1 MRRLTAKQEKF
12 AQLVASG
19 STQSAAYKEAYDVNQ
34 GSKPTTAYQEGH
46 TLAETPKIALRIQ
59 EIQQISEAT
68 ATNEIAWSKVD
79 LVREAKLNLDLARTG
94 GYKGI
99 GSANGALELIG
110 RVTGLLSE
118 KQQAA
123 TVTVTRITVVT
134 TDSVTELEE
143 ANSVAFDTEIEATWL
158 DAEGRLA
165 LNVPK
170 NED

>member
-1 MRRLTAKQEKF
+1 MSKRLTAKQEKF

-19 STQSAAYKEAYDVNQ
+19 SNQSAAYSEAYNTQD
-34 GSKPTTAYQEGH
+34 S
-46 TLAETPKIALRIQ
+46 TPKSIWEHASHLAKQDNVATRIEQ
-59 EIQQISEAT
+59 LHSTVQLAT
-68 ATNEIAWSKVD
+68 EDDIAWSKVD
-79 LVREAKLNLDLARTG
+79 LVREAKTNLDLARTG

-134 TDSVTELEE
+134 TDSVTELQEE
-143 ANSVAFDTEIEATWL
+143 SSTQEPTWL
-158 DAEGRLA
+158 DAEGLP
-165 LNVPK
+165 LS
-170 NED
+170 

>member
-1 MRRLTAKQEKF
+1 MTIGIVLAMTKRLTAKQEKF

-19 STQSAAYKEAYDVNQ
+19 SNQSVAYKEAYE
-34 GSKPTTAYQEGH
+34 TTDYI
-46 TLAETPKIALRIQ
+46 TPKTVWEHASRLARSGKVEARIEELRAPI
-59 EIQQISEAT
+59 ELAAT
-68 ATNEIAWSKVD
+68 EELAWSKVD
-79 LVREAKLNLDLARTG
+79 LVREAKTNLDLARTG

-134 TDSVTELEE
+134 TDSTT
-143 ANSVAFDTEIEATWL
+143 AIEADFEEL
-158 DAEGRLA
+158 QDVPA
-165 LNVPK
+165 LNVPEI
-170 NED
+170 EDLPH